1 MMLSSTDN
9 IIGDSVKVYF
19 LNVLVNFEGFQARR
33 TMVEEEVSHMNA
45 CHPQIWART
54 TLIRH
59 RSQFFSEKK
68 NENEKCDKD
77 SRKLIYITLTN
88 EKFMFVV
95 TGVRYNWVNL
105 CTRMTN

>member
-45 CHPQIWART
+45 CHPQI
-54 TLIRH
+54 
-59 RSQFFSEKK
+59 
-68 NENEKCDKD
+68 
-77 SRKLIYITLTN
+77 
-88 EKFMFVV
+88 
-95 TGVRYNWVNL
+95 
-105 CTRMTN
+105 